1 MKDTTE
7 KNEVLS
13 CVICKADI
21 EHEVSPTTGKVY
33 WTEGHNA
40 EPVKE
45 GRCCNSCNE
54 NVVIPTRLQNMGY
67 VI

>member
-13 CVICKADI
+13 CVFCGADI
-21 EHEVSPTTGKVY
+21 EHEVSPKTGKVY
-33 WTEGHNA
+33 WTQGHNA